1 MADNAR
7 DAEDS
12 RESEPLAGGEGFGLE
27 AYLERQHAEFANGPT
42 MAELLARADRRRA
55 CGMGVSRDS
64 IVRIQ
69 RELRDEGERV

>member
-1 MADNAR
+1 MAEDAR
-7 DAEDS
+7 DADDFSE
-12 RESEPLAGGEGFGLE
+12 REPPAAGDPFGLE
-27 AYLERQHAEFANGPT
+27 AYLEHQRAEFANGPT

-55 CGMGVSRDS
+55 GGMGVSRDS

>member
-7 DAEDS
+7 DPDDAN
-12 RESEPLAGGEGFGLE
+12 EGQWRADGDPFGLE
-27 AYLERQHAEFANGPT
+27 AYLEQQSAEFANGPT
-42 MAELLARADRRRA
+42 MAELLARADSRRA
-55 CGMGVSRDS
+55 GGMGVSRES

>member
-7 DAEDS
+7 RPDDRSEWELPADGDS
-12 RESEPLAGGEGFGLE
+12 FGLE
-27 AYLERQHAEFANGPT
+27 AYLERQRAEFANGPT

-55 CGMGVSRDS
+55 RGMGVSRDS

-69 RELRDEGERV
+69 RELRDEGERM

>member
-7 DAEDS
+7 HADDS
-12 RESEPLAGGEGFGLE
+12 GERELFAGGDPFGLE
-27 AYLERQHAEFANGPT
+27 AYLERQRAEFANGPT

-69 RELRDEGERV
+69 REVRDEGERV